1 MPINCSRLAHHVILK
16 ASVSA
21 ADACSVTGSIRQR
34 GVNSWELRV
43 YGGTDP
49 NTGRRRWA
57 TRTVRGSERAARRE
71 LRRFVDEA
79 SYARIHA
86 GSLSELLDRWFETAS
101 GDWAPSTTRETKS
114 LVEHHLKPH
123 LGHLPLTKLTTA
135 DIDGFYAYL
144 RRGGGRDGRALAPG
158 TVHRVHVVLHR
169 ALAQAVRWE
178 WIWLNPA
185 SQASPPRYVPAEIR
199 PPSAA
204 EVVELVTQAS
214 ESSPSLGLFFLL
226 AATTGARRGELLAL
240 RWRDVDLD
248 SGSLSIQ
255 RSLIEGPDGPVLAP
269 TKTRRSHKVALDESS
284 TAALKAQL
292 DRSSVGV
299 SESDRGDRYV
309 FSLKSDGLKPW
320 RPNWVTKA
328 FIRCRSKAGLPH
340 FRLHDLRHFMA
351 TEMLDGGVPIAV
363 VSSRLAHARTS
374 TTLNVYAHAVP
385 GGDRVAAQQLWARL
399 AGARSC
405 VVARVAPKSAS

>member
-1 MPINCSRLAHHVILK
+1 MA
-16 ASVSA
+16 
-21 ADACSVTGSIRQR
+21 GSIRKR
-34 GVNSWELRV
+34 GPNSWQLRIFL
-43 YGGTDP
+43 GTGP
-49 NTGRRRWA
+49 ENGRQRWT
-57 TRTVRGSERAARRE
+57 TRTVCGSERAARRE
-71 LRRFVDEA
+71 LGRFVDEA
-79 SYARIHA
+79 SYALIHA

-123 LGHLPLTKLTTA
+123 LGHLPVMKLTTA

-204 EVVELVTQAS
+204 EVVGLVAHAT

-248 SGSLSIQ
+248 SGSLSFQ

-269 TKTRRSHKVALDESS
+269 TKTRRSHRVALDESS
-284 TAALKAQL
+284 TAALRAQL
-292 DRSSVGV
+292 DRLTVSGV
-299 SESDRGDRYV
+299 SVSDRSDRFV

-385 GGDRVAAQQLWARL
+385 GGDRIAAQQLSDRL
-399 AGARSC
+399 TKARSQ
-405 VVARVAPKSAS
+405 VVARGSSGSSPRTG